1 MRINYA
7 TYFMHHLIE
16 SPAYELIPIIEEL
29 HCTAIDPYTFA
40 KEIEY
45 YITENVSAEKMKG
58 ESQYF
63 SKLINSIEGRKYLS
77 KTTILADVKWYWI
90 ADYYIRKYKNH
101 DDVKFSRV
109 LSSFYYDKHIK
120 DPILHDSGRYHFEYE
135 VSPSKFYW
143 ISLKNTSDLLLK

>member
-45 YITENVSAEKMKG
+45 YITENVSAEKMKS
-58 ESQYF
+58 ESKYF

-77 KTTILADVKWYWI
+77 KAPILG
-90 ADYYIRKYKNH
+90 
-101 DDVKFSRV
+101 DVKFSRV

-120 DPILHDSGRYHFEYE
+120 DPIIHDSGRYHFEYE

-143 ISLKNTSDLLLK
+143 ISLKNTSDLLFK

>member
-45 YITENVSAEKMKG
+45 YITENVSAEKMKS
-58 ESQYF
+58 ESKYF
-63 SKLINSIEGRKYLS
+63 CKLINSIEGRKYLS
-77 KTTILADVKWYWI
+77 KAPILA
-90 ADYYIRKYKNH
+90 
-101 DDVKFSRV
+101 DVKFSRV

-120 DPILHDSGRYHFEYE
+120 DPIIHDSGRYHFEYE

-143 ISLKNTSDLLLK
+143 ISLKDTSNLLFK